1 MKRKLLHK
9 LNKRQGFSLTEMLAT
24 VLIMGFVGII
34 ITTGAATVQRVYR
47 KVVAHANTQTALTTT
62 ITLMKD
68 QLAFADPQ
76 NIEANGPEIRFQ
88 NLNSGE
94 QTITLSPGTASG
106 TATTDP
112 NAAAGSANGADDG
125 TNGAVGS
132 TNGADTGTSGAG
144 GGTSGADTGTSDA
157 VGGTNGSDG
166 GKNGVD
172 TGATGTGTVN
182 RGFTVTYTASD
193 GTGTSTTLPLLS
205 DSAITSDLCVCFDGD
220 GSGFSWD
227 AGSKVITV
235 TNLVAKDT
243 RTDTVQARASFKVL
257 LVNS

>member
-1 MKRKLLHK
+1 MEADGTEEMKQTLLHK

-47 KVVAHANTQTALTTT
+47 KVVAHANAQTALTTT

-68 QLAFADPQ
+68 QLAFADPKSIGGGSGTASGLE
-76 NIEANGPEIRFQ
+76 NSTTISFQ

-94 QTITLSPGTASG
+94 QTITLSPGIASG
-106 TATTDP
+106 TAATDP
-112 NAAAGSANGADDG
+112 NAAEGTTGADSG
-125 TNGAVGS
+125 T
-132 TNGADTGTSGAG
+132 
-144 GGTSGADTGTSDA
+144 
-157 VGGTNGSDG
+157 
-166 GKNGVD
+166 
-172 TGATGTGTVN
+172 TGTGAAN
-182 RGFTVTYTASD
+182 RGFTLTYS
-193 GTGTSTTLPLLS
+193 TGSGSSTTLPLLS

-220 GSGFSWD
+220 GSGFSWNP
-227 AGSKVITV
+227 ATKVITV

-243 RTDTVQARASFKVL
+243 RTGNVQARASFQVL

>member
-1 MKRKLLHK
+1 MKQKLLHK
-9 LNKRQGFSLTEMLAT
+9 LNNRRGFSLTEMLAT

-47 KVVAHANTQTALTTT
+47 KVVAHANAQTALTTT

-68 QLAFADPQ
+68 QLAFADPER
-76 NIEANGPEIRFQ
+76 ITVSGTTISFQ

-94 QTITLSPGTASG
+94 QTITLNPGTASG
-106 TATTDP
+106 TATIDP
-112 NAAAGSANGADDG
+112 NAAAGGTGGTVNGVG
-125 TNGAVGS
+125 SITNGTTG
-132 TNGADTGTSGAG
+132 GA
-144 GGTSGADTGTSDA
+144 ADA
-157 VGGTNGSDG
+157 
-166 GKNGVD
+166 
-172 TGATGTGTVN
+172 GATGGGNDTNGTGTAN
-182 RGFTVTYTASD
+182 RGFTLTYTAGD
-193 GTGTSTTLPLLS
+193 GIGTSSTTLPLLS

-227 AGSKVITV
+227 PTTKVITV

-257 LVNS
+257 LVNGK

>member
-1 MKRKLLHK
+1 MKQKLLHK

-47 KVVAHANTQTALTTT
+47 KVVAHANAQTALTTT

-68 QLAFADPQ
+68 QLAFADPDSIGDGSGTGAFSGVSQ
-76 NIEANGPEIRFQ
+76 TISFQ

-94 QTITLSPGTASG
+94 QTITLNPGTASG
-106 TATTDP
+106 TA
-112 NAAAGSANGADDG
+112 
-125 TNGAVGS
+125 
-132 TNGADTGTSGAG
+132 
-144 GGTSGADTGTSDA
+144 
-157 VGGTNGSDG
+157 
-166 GKNGVD
+166 
-172 TGATGTGTVN
+172 N
-182 RGFTVTYTASD
+182 RGFTLTYTAGD
-193 GTGTSTTLPLLS
+193 GTGTSSTTLPLLS

-220 GSGFSWD
+220 DSGFSWD
-227 AGSKVITV
+227 PATKVITV

-257 LVNS
+257 LVNGK

>member
-1 MKRKLLHK
+1 MKQKLLHK

-47 KVVAHANTQTALTTT
+47 KVVAHANAQTALTTT

-68 QLAFADPQ
+68 QLAFADPES
-76 NIEANGPEIRFQ
+76 ITASGTTISFQ

-94 QTITLSPGTASG
+94 QMITLNPGTASG

-112 NAAAGSANGADDG
+112 SAAADG
-125 TNGAVGS
+125 TNGADNGTTGS
-132 TNGADTGTSGAG
+132 GTA
-144 GGTSGADTGTSDA
+144 
-157 VGGTNGSDG
+157 
-166 GKNGVD
+166 
-172 TGATGTGTVN
+172 N
-182 RGFTVTYTASD
+182 RGFTLTYSG
-193 GTGTSTTLPLLS
+193 GTGTSATALPLLS

-220 GSGFSWD
+220 TGGFSWD
-227 AGSKVITV
+227 PATKVITV

-257 LVNS
+257 LVNDK

>member
-1 MKRKLLHK
+1 MKQKLLHK

-47 KVVAHANTQTALTTT
+47 KAVAHANAQTALTTT

-76 NIEANGPEIRFQ
+76 SITFSGTTISFK

-94 QTITLSPGTASG
+94 QTITLNPGTASG
-106 TATTDP
+106 TENRGFTLTYT
-112 NAAAGSANGADDG
+112 AGDG
-125 TNGAVGS
+125 
-132 TNGADTGTSGAG
+132 
-144 GGTSGADTGTSDA
+144 
-157 VGGTNGSDG
+157 
-166 GKNGVD
+166 
-172 TGATGTGTVN
+172 TGTGT
-182 RGFTVTYTASD
+182 AS
-193 GTGTSTTLPLLS
+193 TTTLPLLS

-227 AGSKVITV
+227 PTTKVITV
-235 TNLVAKDT
+235 TKLVAKDT

-257 LVNS
+257 LVNG

>member
-1 MKRKLLHK
+1 MEADGAEQMKQKLLHK

-47 KVVAHANTQTALTTT
+47 KVVAHANAQTALTTT

-68 QLAFADPQ
+68 QFAFADPES
-76 NIEANGPEIRFQ
+76 IMESGTTISFQ

-94 QTITLSPGTASG
+94 QTITLNPGTA
-106 TATTDP
+106 
-112 NAAAGSANGADDG
+112 
-125 TNGAVGS
+125 
-132 TNGADTGTSGAG
+132 
-144 GGTSGADTGTSDA
+144 
-157 VGGTNGSDG
+157 
-166 GKNGVD
+166 
-172 TGATGTGTVN
+172 N
-182 RGFTVTYTASD
+182 RGFTLTYTAGD
-193 GTGTSTTLPLLS
+193 GTGTSGTTTLPLLS

-227 AGSKVITV
+227 PTTKVITV
-235 TNLVAKDT
+235 TNLVAKDA

-257 LVNS
+257 LVNG

>member
-1 MKRKLLHK
+1 MEADGAESMKQKLLHK

-47 KVVAHANTQTALTTT
+47 KVVAHANAQTALTTT

-68 QLAFADPQ
+68 QLAFADPESIGDGSGTGAFSGVSQ
-76 NIEANGPEIRFQ
+76 TISFQ

-94 QTITLSPGTASG
+94 QTITLNPGAASG
-106 TATTDP
+106 TATIDP
-112 NAAAGSANGADDG
+112 NAAAGGTGGTVNGAG
-125 TNGAVGS
+125 SVTNGVAGGAADAG
-132 TNGADTGTSGAG
+132 TTGGGNGTTG
-144 GGTSGADTGTSDA
+144 GGTANRGFTLTYSAAG
-157 VGGTNGSDG
+157 
-166 GKNGVD
+166 
-172 TGATGTGTVN
+172 TGTGTN
-182 RGFTVTYTASD
+182 
-193 GTGTSTTLPLLS
+193 TTLPLLS

-227 AGSKVITV
+227 PTTKVITV
-235 TNLVAKDT
+235 TKLVAKDT

-257 LVNS
+257 LVNG